1 MALLQLQDI
10 EKQYRR
16 GDQFAVRGLTL
27 GVEEGE
33 IMALVGESG
42 SGKTTLLR
50 LIAGLEHP
58 DAGTIRLGERLLAQG
73 RRAVPANERQVGM
86 VFQDYALFPH
96 LSILENVLFGLPR
109 RLAGREQVARNALNL
124 VDIQEDERKFPHQLS
139 GGQQQRVALARALAP
154 GPRLLLLDEPFS
166 NLDTLLKDQVRQEI
180 RLIIQRAGITTI
192 LVTHDT
198 RDALSTADRIAILH
212 QGRLQQLDTPRELYE
227 QPLNEYVADFFGKQN
242 RIAVR
247 AVAGGY
253 ETSFGILNDE
263 RASTDQIP
271 LLLCFRPEHAQCGA
285 GQLSGRVHSLSY
297 LGDHQ
302 LLRVE
307 SPSGE
312 AVYLRA
318 GADVIFSPGNDL
330 RFGLRSYQLR

>member
-33 IMALVGESG
+33 ILALVGESG

-109 RLAGREQVARNALNL
+109 RLAGREQVARNALKL
-124 VDIQEDERKFPHQLS
+124 VDIQEDEGKYPHELS

-154 GPRLLLLDEPFS
+154 RPSLLLLDEPFS

-180 RLIIQRAGITTI
+180 RRIIQRAGITTI

-198 RDALSTADRIAILH
+198 KDALSTADRIAILH
-212 QGRLQQLDTPRELYE
+212 QGRLQQLGTPRELYE
-227 QPLNEYVADFFGKQN
+227 QPVNEYVAHFFGKQN
-242 RIAVR
+242 RLMVR
-247 AVAGGY
+247 AAPGGY
-253 ETSFGILNDE
+253 NTSFGFIPD
-263 RASTDQIP
+263 STSLADDTAKQIY
-271 LLLCFRPEHAQCGA
+271 FRPEHAQCGA
-285 GQLSGRVHSLSY
+285 GPLSGRLQSVSY

-302 LLRVE
+302 LLRVQ
-307 SPSGE
+307 SSSGE
-312 AVYLRA
+312 VVYLRA
-318 GADVIFSPGNDL
+318 GAQADFVVEEALHFS
-330 RFGLRSYQLR
+330 LRSYRLR